1 MKYAPFMIG
10 LIVLVILM
18 AGPGKRGWR
27 VGEGLLITV
36 GGLLL
41 LAILFGLILFR
52 GN

>member
-10 LIVLVILM
+10 LIVLVIFM
-18 AGPGKRGWR
+18 AGPRKSGWR
-27 VGEGLLITV
+27 MGEGLLITV

-41 LAILFGLILFR
+41 LSLLFAVILFR